1 MARVTLKLRGLTC
14 DKCVQHVTEDLRE
27 LEGISQVKVTRGEDK
42 SGTAVVTGAAI
53 PADEV
58 LIETVKGAGGYT
70 VEAIERQ

>member
-14 DKCVQHVTEDLRE
+14 DKCVQHVTEDLSE
-27 LEGISQVKVTRGEDK
+27 LEGISQVKVTRDEDK

-58 LIETVKGAGGYT
+58 LIETVKSAGDYT

>member
-1 MARVTLKLRGLTC
+1 MARVTLKLWGLTC
-14 DKCVQHVTEDLRE
+14 DKCVQHVTEDLSE

-42 SGTAVVTGAAI
+42 SGTAVVTGADI

-58 LIETVKGAGGYT
+58 LIETVKGAGDYT

>member
-1 MARVTLKLRGLTC
+1 MARVTLKLWGLTC
-14 DKCVQHVTEDLRE
+14 DKCVQHVTEDLSE
-27 LEGISQVKVTRGEDK
+27 LEGVDSVEITRGEDK

-58 LIETVKGAGGYT
+58 LIETVKGAGDYT